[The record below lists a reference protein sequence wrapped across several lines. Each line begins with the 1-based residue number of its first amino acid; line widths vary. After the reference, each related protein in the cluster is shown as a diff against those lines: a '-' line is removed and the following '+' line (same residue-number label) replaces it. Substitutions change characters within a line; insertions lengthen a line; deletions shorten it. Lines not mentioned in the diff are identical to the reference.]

1 MRSFRLASAAVV
13 AAVFSCPAPAGSE
26 PASAPA
32 DLRAADLAAARK
44 ALQAERDAHGGSWQA
59 WAKRLEPFRA
69 GLREAMQ
76 GKWPWKA
83 EKNFRFLGKSARLLL
98 MDDWTGFGEKTTP
111 AEAIIHLDR
120 QLKARGIDLIHV
132 LVPDKLSVYPDY
144 LVPAGPDDRQ
154 VALAARR
161 LQMQLLEADVEILDL
176 YAPLAQLRKQL
187 GPDKPLYYDR
197 DSHWRNR
204 AAALAGRLIARRLD
218 RYRFAR
224 QHQAD
229 RYVSKVHQRTD
240 GAKADTVQRIV
251 ERATGRPYRD
261 VEQSPVILTGDSFSM
276 YNMHLG
282 GHLSAHV
289 ARHLQLPVTFIC
301 REGLSMNMP
310 AELARRAARDDV
322 LDGRTV
328 IVWTHAARFLTVDKW
343 QKVNLPGQEG
353 PQLAKRAPRLFMKR
367 ASANVAAVSNRPK
380 TDADYPHFVMKLLVK
395 DVKDADGKALVIG
408 PAVVRVLAME
418 NRKLLAPARIR
429 PGQRLQ
435 LRLTDFSAMKKK
447 WGRVDTGSLE
457 DIQAETEAPEYWAE
471 LLGAEK

>member
-1 MRSFRLASAAVV
+1 MAALTA
-13 AAVFSCPAPAGSE
+13 AAVFCAAPAWGEPSPDSE
-26 PASAPA
+26 

-44 ALQAERDAHGGSWQA
+44 ALQAELDAHGGSWQV
-59 WAKRLEPFRA
+59 WAKRLEPFRS

-98 MDDWTGFGEKTTP
+98 MDGWDEAEGRTTP

-120 QLKARGIDLIHV
+120 QLKARGIDLIYV
-132 LVPDKLSVYPDY
+132 LIPDKLSVYPDY
-144 LVPAGPDDRQ
+144 LVAAAPEDRQ

-176 YAPLAQLRKQL
+176 YTPFAALRKQL

-204 AAALAGRLIARRLD
+204 AAVLAGRLIARRLD

-224 QHQAD
+224 RAPD
-229 RYVSKVHQRTD
+229 DLYVSKVHERTD
-240 GAKADTVQRIV
+240 GAKADTVRRV
-251 ERATGRPYRD
+251 VDRPGGQAYRD
-261 VEQSPVILTGDSFSM
+261 VEDSPVILTGDSFSM

-282 GHLSAHV
+282 GHLSAQV
-289 ARHLQLPVTFIC
+289 ARHLGLPLTFIC

-322 LDGRTV
+322 LVGRKV
-328 IVWTHAARFLTVDKW
+328 LVWTHAARFLSVDKW
-343 QKVNLPGQEG
+343 QKVDLPGLEG
-353 PQLAKRAPRLFMKR
+353 PGQAKQAPSLFMKQV
-367 ASANVAAVSNRPK
+367 SAKVAAVSNRPK
-380 TDADYPHFVMKLLVK
+380 ADADYPHFVMKLLVK
-395 DVKDADGKALVIG
+395 DVRDADGKALLTG
-408 PAVVRVLAME
+408 PAVVRILAMRD
-418 NRKLLAPARIR
+418 RKLLAPARIQ
-429 PGQRLQ
+429 PGQTLQ

-447 WGRVDTGSLE
+447 WGQVNTGSLE
-457 DIQAETEAPEYWAE
+457 DIQAEAKGPEYWAE
-471 LLGAEK
+471 LVGQKE